1 MVFKGVLRLNFIY
14 SRKAKKYD
22 EICNSF
28 PLNQGLPALG
38 NAHILG
44 LHILF
49 RAATT
54 YFWHNLQSFPGRLLQ
69 NSIIF
74 DLF

>member
-14 SRKAKKYD
+14 SEKAKKND
-22 EICNSF
+22 EIYNFF

-44 LHILF
+44 LHK
-49 RAATT
+49 
-54 YFWHNLQSFPGRLLQ
+54 YVV
-69 NSIIF
+69 
-74 DLF
+74 